1 MDKKIVLVTGAS
13 RGIGQE
19 IAKQLIEMG
28 FYVVGTTRSQT
39 SADQMTEAFLGC
51 GEGRVFDVNMHDEM
65 PAFVTSVSK
74 LGQFY
79 GLVNNAGV
87 SEHEIGLKMTD
98 DTWHKVLDTNLHAP
112 FFLARAS
119 LKYMLMHGE
128 GRIVNIS
135 SVLGSLGMT
144 GLVNYCSAKSGLN
157 GMTRVLATEMAT
169 KGITVNAVAPGF
181 IKTAMTADISAEKTK
196 AIVDAIPMG
205 RMGEP
210 KDIANMVSFLMSDKS
225 SYITGQ
231 VFHVNGGM
239 LMV

>member
-1 MDKKIVLVTGAS
+1 MDKKIVIVTGAS

-39 SADQMTEAFLGC
+39 SADQMTEAFSGC
-51 GEGRVFDVNMHDEM
+51 GEGRIFDVNMHDEI
-65 PAFVTSVSK
+65 PDFVTSVAK
-74 LGQFY
+74 LGQLY
-79 GLVNNAGV
+79 GLINNAGI
-87 SEHEIGLKMTD
+87 SSHEIGLKMTD
-98 DTWHKVLDTNLHAP
+98 DAWHKVLDTNLHAP

-181 IKTAMTADISAEKTK
+181 IKTAMTADISEEKTK

-205 RMGEP
+205 CMGEP
-210 KDIANMVSFLMSDKS
+210 KDVANMVSFLMSDKS